1 MLLINWRSSSFFSYC
16 VCREK
21 KRTQLFFASLFL
33 IMSNERPTD
42 SRKRLASDVSAPFPY
57 YISSIEVLI
66 YIYFMK

>member
-1 MLLINWRSSSFFSYC
+1 MLLINCRSSSLLSYG

-21 KRTQLFFASLFL
+21 KQTQLFFASLL
-33 IMSNERPTD
+33 LLMSNERPTD

-57 YISSIEVLI
+57 YISSIEVFI